1 MTRVLTI
8 NNRSRQRYQSDRIS
22 RLKLSL
28 SRVSNDR
35 RVTGRTMLFKVVKVM
50 IAKILFFVLLASTRA
65 ALQRKLTAHLNPFCY
80 DKEVCGL
87 CYVTAE
93 GSNDTLHYFWS
104 TLGTPAALALQT
116 PPNSKLIDISWESLR
131 RHSLDETTF
140 SFSGPVLSSSAVVIS
155 KLFEYNDP
163 ENKAHL
169 NTTLKNGT
177 HYIDQN
183 QLVWK
188 EIEGCVGNGSSLVT
202 ATFVAY
208 GTKSADDEGFFSGN
222 GTIQFTLEVQD
233 SDGHDIQFP
242 HLFYTSNSSQI
253 QLSLLNLSPQ
263 LGKTSQF
270 GFELTV
276 LDDSSHNMSYG
287 VSSVRTF
294 DDEYTPGVF
303 TSVALFDEHENASST
318 FYLHWKPVCYRDPG
332 RTVTLSVDATYQN
345 LTYAASWWNF
355 NVATAW
361 LVHKAPNVASSAVTV
376 AFGSEGDGWY
386 QENNYATWAMS
397 SGFGERPLER
407 VSVTVFSVTSVG
419 LGIPAIIALGTVIYV
434 SVHKP
439 EPKL

>member
-50 IAKILFFVLLASTRA
+50 IAKILFVVLLASTRA
-65 ALQRKLTAHLNPFCY
+65 ATQRKLTAHLNPFCY

-131 RHSLDETTF
+131 RHSLDEITF

-177 HYIDQN
+177 HYIDQS
-183 QLVWK
+183 QLLWK

-208 GTKSADDEGFFSGN
+208 GTKSTDDEGFFSGN

-303 TSVALFDEHENASST
+303 TSVALFDEHENTSST

-361 LVHKAPNVASSAVTV
+361 LAHRAPNVASSAVTV

-386 QENNYATWAMS
+386 QENSYATWAMS
-397 SGFGERPLER
+397 SGFGERPLEH
-407 VSVTVFSVTSVG
+407 VSVTVLSVTSVG

>member
-1 MTRVLTI
+1 ML
-8 NNRSRQRYQSDRIS
+8 
-22 RLKLSL
+22 LKI
-28 SRVSNDR
+28 
-35 RVTGRTMLFKVVKVM
+35 VKVM
-50 IAKILFFVLLASTRA
+50 IAKILFVTLLASTCA
-65 ALQRKLTAHLNPFCY
+65 AYQRKLIAHLNPFCD

-104 TLGTPAALALQT
+104 ALGAPAALAIQT
-116 PPNSKLIDISWESLR
+116 PPDTKLIDISWESLR
-131 RHSLDETTF
+131 RHYLNQTTF
-140 SFSGPVLSSSAVVIS
+140 AFNGPVLSSSAVVIS
-155 KLFEYNDP
+155 KLLEYNDP

-177 HYIDQN
+177 HYIDQS
-183 QLVWK
+183 QLLWK
-188 EIEGCVGNGSSLVT
+188 EIQGCTGNGSSLVT

-208 GTKSADDEGFFSGN
+208 GTSSVKDEGFFSGN

-242 HLFYTSNSSQI
+242 HLLYTSNSSQI

-276 LDDSSHNMSYG
+276 LDDSSRNNTYG
-287 VSSVRTF
+287 ISSARTF

-303 TSVALFDEHENASST
+303 TSVALFDEHENSSST

-332 RTVTLSVDATYQN
+332 RTVTLSVDAAYQN

-361 LVHKAPNVASSAVTV
+361 LAHRAPNVASSALTV

-386 QENNYATWAMS
+386 QENSYATWAMS
-397 SGFGERPLER
+397 SGFGERPLEH
-407 VSVTVFSVTSVG
+407 VSATVLSVTSVG

>member
-1 MTRVLTI
+1 MPL
-8 NNRSRQRYQSDRIS
+8 
-22 RLKLSL
+22 
-28 SRVSNDR
+28 
-35 RVTGRTMLFKVVKVM
+35 KVVEVM
-50 IAKILFFVLLASTRA
+50 IAKVVFVALLAYTHA
-65 ALQRKLTAHLNPFCY
+65 ANQRKLTAHLNPFCD

-104 TLGTPAALALQT
+104 VLGAPAALGIQT
-116 PPNSKLIDISWESLR
+116 PPDSKLIDISWESLR
-131 RHSLDETTF
+131 GHNLNETSF
-140 SFSGPVLSSSAVVIS
+140 VFSGPVLSSSAVVIS
-155 KLFEYNDP
+155 QLLEYNDP

-169 NTTLKNGT
+169 NTTEKNST
-177 HYIDQN
+177 HYIDQSK
-183 QLVWK
+183 LLWK
-188 EIEGCVGNGSSLVT
+188 EIQGCTGNGSSLVT
-202 ATFVAY
+202 ATFVAHA
-208 GTKSADDEGFFSGN
+208 TTSAHDEGFFSSN

-242 HLFYTSNSSQI
+242 HLFYTSDSSQI

-270 GFELTV
+270 AFELTV
-276 LDDSSHNMSYG
+276 LDDSSHNRSYG
-287 VSSVRTF
+287 ISTTRTF

-303 TSVALFDEHENASST
+303 TSVALFDENENSSST

-332 RTVTLSVDATYQN
+332 RTVTLSVDAAYQN
-345 LTYAASWWNF
+345 LTSAASWWSF

-361 LVHKAPNVASSAVTV
+361 LAHRAPKVASSAVMV

-397 SGFGERPLER
+397 SGFGERPLEH
-407 VSVTVFSVTSVG
+407 VSVTVLSVTSVG

-434 SVHKP
+434 SIHKP